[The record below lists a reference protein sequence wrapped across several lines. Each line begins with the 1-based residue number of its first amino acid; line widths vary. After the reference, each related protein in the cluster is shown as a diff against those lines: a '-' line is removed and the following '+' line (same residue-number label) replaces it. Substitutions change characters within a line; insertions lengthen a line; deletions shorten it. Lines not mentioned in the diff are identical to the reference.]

1 MNRHFSN
8 AVLCVIFALSIVGC
22 SSSKEVES
30 LSAEDRYA
38 QAMHEFDNESFLE
51 AIEDFKIVT
60 VQFPGSSIA
69 DDAQFHI
76 AECRYRRGEYIL
88 AGAEYDMLIR
98 TMPSSPLVVK
108 ARYMKAMSDYNLS
121 PRPELDQKYTREA
134 IDDFQTCIEY
144 SPADS
149 LSKEAALKIAE
160 LNNKLAKKE
169 LENGRLYY
177 RLEFYKAAITY
188 FDNVLDR
195 FHDTE
200 YADDALLGKA
210 HAMRERRDYAGAL
223 DAISLFLQKY
233 PNSDLKYDVE
243 ALKLEVEE
251 DLLDG
256 KAVTKKSPGLSTKAD
271 Q

>member
-1 MNRHFSN
+1 MNRRLAN
-8 AVLCVIFALSIVGC
+8 AAVGIACALLVIGC

-30 LSAEDRYA
+30 LSAEVRFA
-38 QAMHEFDNESFLE
+38 QAMREFNGENYLE

-60 VQFPGSSIA
+60 VQFPGSAIA

-76 AECRYRRGEYIL
+76 AECRYRRSEYIL

-108 ARYMKAMSDYNLS
+108 ARYMKAMSGYNLS
-121 PRPELDQKYTREA
+121 PKSELDQKYTREA

-144 SPADS
+144 SPTDS
-149 LSKEAALKIAE
+149 LSKEAARRIVE

-169 LENGRLYY
+169 LENGKLYY

-200 YADDALLGKA
+200 FADDALLGKA
-210 HAMRERRDYAGAL
+210 RAMRDRGDFAGAL
-223 DAISLFLQKY
+223 DAINLFFQKY
-233 PNSDLKYDVE
+233 PASDLKNEVDALKSDVE
-243 ALKLEVEE
+243 QDIAR
-251 DLLDG
+251 G
-256 KAVTKKSPGLSTKAD
+256 KTAPRKSAGLSTKGGL
-271 Q
+271 